1 MVALYL
7 TRIAMSFSL
16 TPASMSAC
24 TLSAT
29 SLNVCSSYASSLG
42 SNSTSTVPHSSFSA
56 GISCMTSSYAFCSC
70 SALFSASSFN
80 WRYSWRAAFSKNIL
94 LNVIIFLSERRLV
107 FSGLM
112 LISCAPNSF
121 SMSFS
126 SRQSPERQR

>member
-16 TPASMSAC
+16 TPASMRVC

-29 SLNVCSSYASSLG
+29 SANVCFSYSSSLG
-42 SNSTSTVPHSSFSA
+42 SNTTSTVPHSSFSA

-80 WRYSWRAAFSKNIL
+80 WRYSWWAAFSKKAL
-94 LNVIIFLSERRLV
+94 LNVMIFFSERRLI
-107 FSGLM
+107 FRGLI